1 MCTRAWNDISGY
13 GYGYRVMTGR
23 DPGQTCKPIFRN
35 RYGSSVPPLLSRPTV
50 RHAEYIDG
58 VWDRCDA
65 YRVWTSI
72 FSTICIKSK
81 SRGSSNDIVIAPS
94 CAGFLFVRDD
104 FFFFFYLVRL
114 VVRSSSP
121 QPIVALPNHLSGMS
135 TPTSLSVFI
144 KVAEDLG
151 QEI

>member
-1 MCTRAWNDISGY
+1 MGFHRFSTGHQLPPPPRWMMIVHARVERYIRLWL
-13 GYGYRVMTGR
+13 YGYRVMTGR

-35 RYGSSVPPLLSRPTV
+35 RYVLLYSPLLSRPTV

-114 VVRSSSP
+114 VV
-121 QPIVALPNHLSGMS
+121 
-135 TPTSLSVFI
+135 
-144 KVAEDLG
+144 
-151 QEI
+151 